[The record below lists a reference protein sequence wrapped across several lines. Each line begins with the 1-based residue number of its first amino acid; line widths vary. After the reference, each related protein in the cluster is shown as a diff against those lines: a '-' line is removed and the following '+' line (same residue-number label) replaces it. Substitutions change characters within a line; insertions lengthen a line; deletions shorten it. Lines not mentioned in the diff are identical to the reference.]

1 MLLRI
6 PTKQRLLIEYV
17 LPATILGLSI
27 ISARLQNIWLLYAML
42 VLVCVFVGLVAFNKV
57 GEKAYPLAIFIIGLS
72 LLYQTTLIG
81 PGLVG
86 TDIHGEYY
94 FYQKALSGWDVSI
107 PNPYN
112 TSIGTTVLA
121 PFLTNAFNISGYW
134 IYKAIFPFLFA
145 FVPVLLY
152 FIFKKEFG
160 AKISFLS
167 TFFFVAMLSW
177 SLEMISLPRQMLAE
191 LMFATI
197 LFLVIASR
205 IALKYRVPLLISCSI
220 LGMMFHYVIG
230 PIIFFYTGCAFVLL
244 IFFRRRTFP
253 LKWLGLVVIVLVVIF
268 VGYFGNVA
276 SGSGFNAIV
285 GTITGRIEAISELIP
300 NQEEMPLTSEPGEM
314 PPATVIPA
322 ANYLEK
328 QERLVKTALGM
339 DFMDASPLG
348 KLFRIFQ
355 FLTQLCIILGCIYF
369 VRNRKRISVEYLTFV
384 VASVFLV
391 LACLFWPSLS
401 KIVNVTRLYHLSLF
415 LLAPACIVGGLF
427 IFRKPQV
434 LVLCLLIPYF
444 LFTSGIIF
452 EVSKQE
458 DVSTVD
464 MPYSIALS
472 HSRIDITEIPTANDI
487 AVRDWAVSQDLRQ
500 MFADVHGSLLFCE
513 KVWFDWEL
521 GTQEF
526 YPKQEFYY
534 KLESSVFQQGDFIFL
549 SEKNNKTKT
558 LTFIPISG
566 GVVTSGTRMSYG
578 FTELGFDKVVT
589 NSKVI
594 YRQGESVILEIQ

>member
-1 MLLRI
+1 MILN
-6 PTKQRLLIEYV
+6 KQRLFAEYA
-17 LPATILGLSI
+17 LPVVILGLSI
-27 ISARLQNIWLLYAML
+27 AGARLQNIWLLYAML
-42 VLVCVFVGLVAFNKV
+42 ILVCVFVGLVALNKV
-57 GEKAYPLAIFIIGLS
+57 REKTYPLAIFAIGLS

-94 FYQKALSGWDVSI
+94 VYYKALSGWDTSI
-107 PNPYN
+107 PHPYN
-112 TSIGTTVLA
+112 TSIGSTVLA

-134 IYKAIFPFLFA
+134 IYKAVFPFLFA

-197 LFLVIASR
+197 LFLIITSR
-205 IALKYRVPLLISCSI
+205 MALKYRVPLLISCSI
-220 LGMMFHYVIG
+220 LGMMFHYVTG
-230 PIIFFYTGCAFVLL
+230 PIILFYTGCALILL
-244 IFFRRRTFP
+244 IFYRRRTFP
-253 LKWLGLVVIVLVVIF
+253 LKWLGLVVIVLIITF
-268 VGYFGNVA
+268 VGYFSNVA
-276 SGSGFNAIV
+276 SGEGFNNVVSTA
-285 GTITGRIEAISELIP
+285 TGRIEAISPFTPVETTP
-300 NQEEMPLTSEPGEM
+300 PSTSTSEPGKTS
-314 PPATVIPA
+314 PATVVPA
-322 ANYLEK
+322 TNYLEK

-369 VRNRKRISVEYLTFV
+369 VRNRKQISAEYLTFV
-384 VASVFLV
+384 VASVFII
-391 LACLFWPSLS
+391 LACLFWPRLS
-401 KIVNVTRLYHLSLF
+401 AIVNVTRLYHLSLF
-415 LLAPACIVGGLF
+415 LLAPACILGGLF

-434 LVLCLLIPYF
+434 LALCLLIPYF

-452 EVSKQE
+452 EVTKQE
-458 DVSTVD
+458 DISTVD
-464 MPYSIALS
+464 IPYSIALS
-472 HSRIDITEIPTANDI
+472 HQRVDITEIPTVNDI
-487 AVRDWAVSQDLRQ
+487 AVRDWAVSQNLGQ
-500 MFADVHGSLLFCE
+500 MLADVHGRLLFCE

-534 KLESSVFQQGDFIFL
+534 KLESNIFKQGDFIFL
-549 SEKNNKTKT
+549 SEKNSTTKT
-558 LTFIPISG
+558 LTFIPIKDG
-566 GVVTSGTRMSYG
+566 IVTSGTRASYS
-578 FTELGFDKVVT
+578 FAELGVEEVIAS
-589 NSKVI
+589 SKVI
-594 YRQGESVILEIQ
+594 YRQGDSVILEIQ